1 MKVTREKTEDRQA
14 FLTVEMESTELE
26 EALERAY
33 HRLVKKTD
41 IPGFRRGK
49 APRAM
54 LESYIGRESLLKEAL
69 NSLIP
74 DACDNA
80 IKEQGIKALTHPNV
94 EIIQTEPLVFKVVVP
109 LLPEIRLGD
118 YRQIRMSPEPV
129 DVTEDNINSVVD
141 RIRHEQAN
149 WEPVE
154 RPVEF
159 NDMVVID
166 IDGVAD
172 DKALINRKGTEYH
185 VRKDQNLPLPGFAE
199 QIVGMKRDEEKEF
212 QLHIPED
219 FPKKEVADKQ
229 AIFKIKVN
237 EIKQEKLPELNDDFA
252 RGVDEG
258 FESMDKLREFISD
271 GLKKTAEERAESEMR
286 ERIIQMAVDQ
296 AETEFP
302 PLLVEVEIDKLLEQQ
317 LRRWQASGRDLDEY
331 LSNINKTEQQLR
343 DELRPAATKRVVRSL
358 VLGKI
363 SQEEHVKVDKSEV
376 DVEIDNMLKDTAPE
390 RVDDLKKF
398 LNTPESRRSI
408 MDVLVG
414 RKTVERLA
422 DIANG
427 QEIDKKENKAN
438 DEEAK
443 EEKR

>member
-80 IKEQGIKALTHPNV
+80 IKEQEIKALTHPNV

-422 DIANG
+422 DIASG

>member
-422 DIANG
+422 DIASG

>member
-26 EALERAY
+26 EALEIAY

-422 DIANG
+422 DIASG